1 MAAILTICGVSAARP
16 CQPLGSDIRAAVA
29 ELVDAQAS
37 GACVRKDVEV
47 RLLSAALKTGPMAGL
62 YFSGPDPPDQS
73 ESLLKVIAAF
83 TFVSV
88 PPASV
93 WSVIA
98 DDVDGFRSATT
109 SPTESDTIVVPS
121 FCCVPAPDP

>member
-1 MAAILTICGVSAARP
+1 
-16 CQPLGSDIRAAVA
+16 
-29 ELVDAQAS
+29 
-37 GACVRKDVEV
+37 
-47 RLLSAALKTGPMAGL
+47 MAGL

-109 SPTESDTIVVPS
+109 SPTKSSTTSVPS
-121 FCCVPAPDP
+121 VCYAPSPHP